1 MISAVEWVPMGAAD
15 PNPKRYELSKAEME
29 MLEEQAGMEAD
40 LEEEE
45 DANDDDDS
53 SASPDTN
60 EASETTGVKLE
71 AVDISTLPADLRM
84 DDYSEDEDDAQAEG
98 RLGNI
103 LIGKETELMGTNLD
117 RNGMPVEDIDEEKG
131 QRERERDDAE
141 DSSDDDD
148 DDDDIDNDA
157 NDSDDDLADVPD
169 TREFMPVD
177 VRGLEAMGLSAA
189 GLGGA
194 MNEEDDDDDASDLED
209 TNLRPDDAMVV
220 VAKTDEDFAS
230 LEVHVYESRTGNLF
244 VHHDIPLPSF
254 PLCLAHGDINPDGGA
269 GNFIAVGSFSPS
281 IEVWNL
287 DVLSALE
294 PVAILGGEDTSGAD
308 ELMRINM
315 ARAAAG
321 KKLKKKKVGQ
331 QGSGLRPG
339 SHKDAVMALSWNKV
353 HRQVLASG
361 SADKTVKVWDITQA
375 GNPNACAATFVH
387 HKDKVQS
394 VAWHPSE
401 GTILATGSFDR
412 TVSLVDARSNDGKN
426 YRKATL
432 PADCEAIAWDPFESQ
447 YLSAASEDGT
457 ITCWDVRKFD
467 QKLWSFVAHEYG
479 GVSDLAYNANVP
491 GMMAT
496 CAIDKT
502 VKLWDTGCCG
512 GNSGSVPSV
521 SPMPCGSRDMGV
533 GKLYTISF
541 YPSTPWLLGCGGSGN
556 QLSLWDLSSEGP
568 IRKRFGDRID
578 NADAVQETLADA
590 EPAGNK
596 EKDFEAMMAAG
607 DAAASEK
614 LSVNKNRK
622 KKGQK
627 KKKAHRAGR

>member
-1 MISAVEWVPMGAAD
+1 MHLHRFQDWTPQSSQPASRRREPITATKINQQEGIAEWKQRFLFICSLPICRDYYVVAYMSCRSTCHVERVLQYCTRTSIRPGDDRHTTCTGSRQREHIFFESIKGRGSSRSTFRLPFTRRKISAPKGMISAVEWVPMGAAD
-15 PNPKRYELSKAEME
+15 PNPKRYELSKAEMK
-29 MLEEQAGMEAD
+29 MLEEQADMEAD

-45 DANDDDDS
+45 NANDDDDS

-60 EASETTGVKLE
+60 KASETTGVKLV

-84 DDYSEDEDDAQAEG
+84 NEYSEDEDDAQAEG

-103 LIGKETELMGTNLD
+103 LIGKETEMMGTNLD
-117 RNGMPVEDIDEEKG
+117 QNGMPVEDIDEEKG
-131 QRERERDDAE
+131 QRERERDDAK
-141 DSSDDDD
+141 DSSDD

-169 TREFMPVD
+169 TREFIPID
-177 VRGLEAMGLSAA
+177 VQGLEAMGLSAA

-230 LEVHVYESRTGNLF
+230 LEVHVYESKTGNLF

-269 GNFIAVGSFSPS
+269 GNYVAVGTFSPA
-281 IEVWNL
+281 IEIWNL

-321 KKLKKKKVGQ
+321 KKLKKKKAGP

-375 GNPNACAATFVH
+375 GKPNACAATFVH
-387 HKDKVQS
+387 HTDKVQS

-432 PADCEAIAWDPFESQ
+432 PADCEAIAWDPFQSQ

-457 ITCWDVRKFD
+457 VTCWDVRKFD

-479 GVSDLAYNANVP
+479 GVSDLAYNA
-491 GMMAT
+491 
-496 CAIDKT
+496 
-502 VKLWDTGCCG
+502 
-512 GNSGSVPSV
+512 
-521 SPMPCGSRDMGV
+521 
-533 GKLYTISF
+533 
-541 YPSTPWLLGCGGSGN
+541 
-556 QLSLWDLSSEGP
+556 
-568 IRKRFGDRID
+568 
-578 NADAVQETLADA
+578 
-590 EPAGNK
+590 
-596 EKDFEAMMAAG
+596 
-607 DAAASEK
+607 
-614 LSVNKNRK
+614 
-622 KKGQK
+622 
-627 KKKAHRAGR
+627 